1 MLENFKQTHFI
12 QQIMNTNLK
21 TISYNITFLSDLLPE
36 DNVTKGEVIEYKPND
51 LIFDAINDKQLIE
64 SINDDSLSELTKKTM
79 EDSKKGKNLHQY
91 NSTKEMFDELT

>member
-1 MLENFKQTHFI
+1 MSNK
-12 QQIMNTNLK
+12 K
-21 TISYNITFLSDLLPE
+21 TES
-36 DNVTKGEVIEYKPND
+36 
-51 LIFDAINDKQLIE
+51 NDKQLIE

>member
-1 MLENFKQTHFI
+1 MTNKLPTNQKQEVKRLSTDSGVFNDIYNKHY
-12 QQIMNTNLK
+12 NLK
-21 TISYNITFLSDLLPE
+21 PIISYASLD
-36 DNVTKGEVIEYKPND
+36 DVVVY
-51 LIFDAINDKQLIE
+51 DKQLIE